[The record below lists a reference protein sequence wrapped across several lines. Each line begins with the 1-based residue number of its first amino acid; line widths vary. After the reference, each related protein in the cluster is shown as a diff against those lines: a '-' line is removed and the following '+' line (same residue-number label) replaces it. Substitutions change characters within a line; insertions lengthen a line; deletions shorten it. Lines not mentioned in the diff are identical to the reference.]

1 MPIILCLGLIFVYP
15 LLVIPLQMPLH
26 ELVLRAGRN
35 EARFAAEAFVWLYA
49 AAVLAIALFWERR
62 TPASIGLRRITLASL
77 GFGIGAL
84 AAIYVVGGI
93 AGYVVYFVL
102 HEPERAPA
110 QVAALLGG
118 SLLYALSLGVRA
130 GVIEEIFFRGLAIE
144 QLTVLTGRRRLSALI
159 ATSVFVLMHA
169 LFFDWVQ
176 LVPVAARPLG
186 QHHRACG
193 GGLHQ
198 PHDHCA
204 SGAHRDAVRRVQE
217 IWVTPGRPPPPRS
230 DSRSASRL
238 CRDRPGRRL

>member
-1 MPIILCLGLIFVYP
+1 LTDIQAAPPRRMPIILCLGLIFVYP

-35 EARFAAEAFVWLYA
+35 EARFAAEAFAWLYA

-176 LVPVAARPLG
+176 LVPVAAISVVLAVLYLWR
-186 QHHRACG
+186 
-193 GGLHQ
+193 
-198 PHDHCA
+198 HDLWA
-204 SGAHRDAVRRVQE
+204 NIIAHAVVDCISLTIIVLRVHIE
-217 IWVTPGRPPPPRS
+217 MP
-230 DSRSASRL
+230 
-238 CRDRPGRRL
+238 